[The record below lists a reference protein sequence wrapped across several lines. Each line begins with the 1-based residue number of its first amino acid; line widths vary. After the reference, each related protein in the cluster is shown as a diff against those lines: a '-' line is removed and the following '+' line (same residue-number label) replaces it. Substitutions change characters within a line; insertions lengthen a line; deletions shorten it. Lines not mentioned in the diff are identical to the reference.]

1 MANDTP
7 AGLKNKYTNT
17 KLIWYTQ
24 QDSKNEKFISDFE
37 YTYEVDHYIVKLE
50 SKKEFNLTEFLSLNC
65 HQIMDYEVV
74 KGSMDDVFLNLT
86 GRKIGE

>member
-24 QDSKNEKFISDFE
+24 QNSKNEKLISDFE
-37 YTYEVDHYIVKLE
+37 YMYEVDHYIVNIELQ
-50 SKKEFNLTEFLSLNC
+50 KEFNLTEFLYLNR
-65 HQIMDYEVV
+65 HQITDYEVV

-86 GRKIGE
+86 GRKLGE